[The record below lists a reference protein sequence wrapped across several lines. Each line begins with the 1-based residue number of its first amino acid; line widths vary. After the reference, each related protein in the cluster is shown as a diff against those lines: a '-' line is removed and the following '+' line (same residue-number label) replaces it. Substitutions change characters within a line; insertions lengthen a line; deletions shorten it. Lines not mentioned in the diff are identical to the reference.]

1 MKKTLQN
8 MNVKNKTVIVRVDY
22 NIPIKNGVIL
32 DDNKIKE
39 TLETL
44 EYLIHENCKIV
55 LLSHLGKV
63 KTEEDKLKY
72 SLEPVAKRLKELIG
86 TEVYFTKDYM
96 SPDLKERVKKLNPKE
111 ILMLENTRFADVPN
125 RLESSCDAQLA
136 LFWANLG
143 EVFVNDAFGASHRA
157 HASNYGIAKYIPSC
171 IGFLMQKELFS
182 LNKLVINPEH
192 PFVVVM
198 GGAKMDDKIAL
209 MENLLKKCDYLLCA
223 GGIANTCLKAL
234 DFGIGQS
241 IASMDYKIIEKLKK
255 LMLENKEKFVL
266 PLDAIVGSTYDE
278 SYVKYKRIDQI
289 DDNDLILDV
298 GIKTLEK
305 YQKIIKDAKTV
316 FLNGTL
322 GLYENPKFANGTKEF
337 FDMLSKT
344 NAVVVVGGGDS
355 ASAVKNLGYKTK
367 FTYISSGGG
376 ATLDYLGKETLVAL
390 DTIKEGDEI
399 ETLDL

>member
-8 MNVKNKTVIVRVDY
+8 MNVTNKTVIVRVDY
-22 NIPIKNGVIL
+22 NVPIENGKIL
-32 DDNKIKE
+32 DDNKILE
-39 TLETL
+39 TLETI
-44 EYLIHENCKIV
+44 EYLMAENCKII

-63 KTEEDKLKY
+63 KTEADKMKY
-72 SLEPVAKRLKELIG
+72 TLEPVAKRLKEILNS
-86 TEVYFTKDYM
+86 EVYFTKDIF
-96 SPDLKERVKKLNPKE
+96 SPDLKKRVAELNPKE

-125 RLESSCDAQLA
+125 RLESTCDAQLS
-136 LFWANLG
+136 LFWSSLAD
-143 EVFVNDAFGASHRA
+143 VFVNDAFGTAHRA

-182 LNKLVINPEH
+182 LNKLVKNPEH

-198 GGAKMDDKIAL
+198 GGAKIDDKIEL
-209 MENLLKKCDYLLCA
+209 MENLIKKCDYLLCA

-241 IASMDYKIIEKLKK
+241 IASMDFRIINKLQKM
-255 LMLENKEKFVL
+255 MLENKEKFVL

-278 SYVKYKRIDQI
+278 SYVKYKRIDAI

-298 GIKTLEK
+298 GVKTLEK
-305 YQKIIKDAKTV
+305 YQKVLSSAKTI

-322 GLYENPKFANGTKEF
+322 GMYENPKFANGTKEF
-337 FDMLSKT
+337 FKMLTNT
-344 NAVVVVGGGDS
+344 NAIVVVGGGDS
-355 ASAVKNLGYKTK
+355 ASAVKNLGYQNK

-376 ATLDYLGKETLVAL
+376 ATLDYLGKENLIAL
-390 DTIKEGDEI
+390 DVIKEEEEI

>member
-8 MNVKNKTVIVRVDY
+8 MNITNKTVIVRVDY
-22 NIPIKNGVIL
+22 NVPIENGKIL
-32 DDNKIKE
+32 DDNKILE
-39 TLETL
+39 TLETI
-44 EYLIHENCKIV
+44 EYLMAENCKII

-63 KTEEDKLKY
+63 KTEADKMKY
-72 SLEPVAKRLKELIG
+72 TLEPVAKRLKEILNS
-86 TEVYFTKDYM
+86 EVYFTKDIF
-96 SPDLKERVKKLNPKE
+96 SPDLKKRVAELNPKE

-125 RLESSCDAQLA
+125 RLESTCDAQLS
-136 LFWANLG
+136 LFWSSLAD
-143 EVFVNDAFGASHRA
+143 VFVNDAFGTAHRA

-182 LNKLVINPEH
+182 LNKLVKNPEH

-198 GGAKMDDKIAL
+198 GGAKIDDKIEL
-209 MENLLKKCDYLLCA
+209 MENLIKKCDYLLCA

-241 IASMDYKIIEKLKK
+241 IASMDFRIINKLQKM
-255 LMLENKEKFVL
+255 MLENKEKFVL

-278 SYVKYKRIDQI
+278 SYVKYKRIDAI

-298 GIKTLEK
+298 GVKTLEK
-305 YQKIIKDAKTV
+305 YQKVLSSAKTI

-322 GLYENPKFANGTKEF
+322 GMYENPKFANGTKEF
-337 FDMLSKT
+337 FKMLTNT
-344 NAVVVVGGGDS
+344 NAIVVVGGGDS
-355 ASAVKNLGYKTK
+355 ASAVKNLGYQNK

-376 ATLDYLGKETLVAL
+376 ATLDYLGKENLIAL
-390 DTIKEGDEI
+390 DVIKEEEEI

>member
-55 LLSHLGKV
+55 LLSHLGKI

-111 ILMLENTRFADVPN
+111 ILMLENTRFADVPK

-289 DDNDLILDV
+289 DDNDIILDV

-344 NAVVVVGGGDS
+344 NAIVVVGGGDS

-390 DTIKEGDEI
+390 DTIKEEEEI

>member
-8 MNVKNKTVIVRVDY
+8 MNITNKTVIVRVDY
-22 NIPIKNGVIL
+22 NVPIENGKIL
-32 DDNKIKE
+32 DDNKILE
-39 TLETL
+39 TLETI
-44 EYLIHENCKIV
+44 EYLMAENCKII

-63 KTEEDKLKY
+63 KTEADKMKY
-72 SLEPVAKRLKELIG
+72 TLEPVAKRLKEILNS
-86 TEVYFTKDYM
+86 EVYFTKDIF
-96 SPDLKERVKKLNPKE
+96 SPDLPKRVAELNPKE

-125 RLESSCDAQLA
+125 RLESTCDAQLS
-136 LFWANLG
+136 LFWSSLAD
-143 EVFVNDAFGASHRA
+143 VFVNDAFGTAHRA

-182 LNKLVINPEH
+182 LNKLVKNPEH

-198 GGAKMDDKIAL
+198 GGAKIDDKIEL
-209 MENLLKKCDYLLCA
+209 MENLIKKCDYLLCA

-241 IASMDYKIIEKLKK
+241 IASMDFRIINKLQKM
-255 LMLENKEKFVL
+255 MLENKEKFVL

-278 SYVKYKRIDQI
+278 SYVKYKRIDAI

-298 GIKTLEK
+298 GVKTLEK
-305 YQKIIKDAKTV
+305 YQKVLSSAKTI

-322 GLYENPKFANGTKEF
+322 GMYENPKFANGTKEF
-337 FDMLSKT
+337 FKMLTNT
-344 NAVVVVGGGDS
+344 NAIVVVGGGDS
-355 ASAVKNLGYKTK
+355 ASAVKNLGYQNK

-376 ATLDYLGKETLVAL
+376 ATLDYLGKENLIAL
-390 DTIKEGDEI
+390 DVIKEEEEI

>member
-1 MKKTLQN
+1 MSGK
-8 MNVKNKTVIVRVDY
+8 
-22 NIPIKNGVIL
+22 IL
-32 DDNKIKE
+32 DDNKILE
-39 TLETL
+39 TLETI
-44 EYLIHENCKIV
+44 EYLMAENCKII

-63 KTEEDKLKY
+63 KTEADKMKY
-72 SLEPVAKRLKELIG
+72 TLEPVAKRLKEILNS
-86 TEVYFTKDYM
+86 EVYFTKDIF
-96 SPDLKERVKKLNPKE
+96 SPDLQKRVAELNPKE

-125 RLESSCDAQLA
+125 RLESTCDAQLS
-136 LFWANLG
+136 LFWSSLAD
-143 EVFVNDAFGASHRA
+143 VFVNDAFGTAHRA

-182 LNKLVINPEH
+182 LNKLVKNPEH

-198 GGAKMDDKIAL
+198 GGAKIDDKIEL
-209 MENLLKKCDYLLCA
+209 MENLIKKCDYLLCA

-241 IASMDYKIIEKLKK
+241 IASMDFRIINKLQKM
-255 LMLENKEKFVL
+255 MLENKEKFVL

-278 SYVKYKRIDQI
+278 SYVKYKRIDAI

-298 GIKTLEK
+298 GVKTLEK
-305 YQKIIKDAKTV
+305 YQKVLSSAKTI

-322 GLYENPKFANGTKEF
+322 GMYENPKFANGTKEF
-337 FDMLSKT
+337 FKMLTNT
-344 NAVVVVGGGDS
+344 NAIVVVGGGDS
-355 ASAVKNLGYKTK
+355 ASAVKNLGYQNK

-376 ATLDYLGKETLVAL
+376 ATLDYLGKENLIAL
-390 DTIKEGDEI
+390 DVIKEEEEI

>member
-8 MNVKNKTVIVRVDY
+8 MNVTNKTVIVRVDY
-22 NIPIKNGVIL
+22 NVPIENGKIL
-32 DDNKIKE
+32 DDNKILE
-39 TLETL
+39 TLETI
-44 EYLIHENCKIV
+44 EYLMAENCKII

-63 KTEEDKLKY
+63 KTEADKMKY
-72 SLEPVAKRLKELIG
+72 TLEPVAKRLKEILNS
-86 TEVYFTKDYM
+86 EVYFTKDIL
-96 SPDLKERVKKLNPKE
+96 SPDLKKRVAELNPKE

-125 RLESSCDAQLA
+125 RLESTCDAQLS
-136 LFWANLG
+136 LFWSSLAD
-143 EVFVNDAFGASHRA
+143 VFVNDAFGTAHRA

-182 LNKLVINPEH
+182 LNKLVKNPEH

-198 GGAKMDDKIAL
+198 GGAKIDDKIEL
-209 MENLLKKCDYLLCA
+209 MENLIKKCDYLLCA

-241 IASMDYKIIEKLKK
+241 IASMDFRIINKLQKM
-255 LMLENKEKFVL
+255 MLENKEKFVL

-278 SYVKYKRIDQI
+278 SYVKYKRIDAI

-298 GIKTLEK
+298 GVKTLEK
-305 YQKIIKDAKTV
+305 YQKVLSSAKTI

-322 GLYENPKFANGTKEF
+322 GMYENPKFANGTKEF
-337 FDMLSKT
+337 FKMLTNT
-344 NAVVVVGGGDS
+344 NAIVVVGGGDS
-355 ASAVKNLGYKTK
+355 ASAVKNLGYQNK

-376 ATLDYLGKETLVAL
+376 ATLDYLGKENLIAL
-390 DTIKEGDEI
+390 DVIKEEEEI